1 VIARIIGRALSVLFA
16 FLLAVLAGAATLF
29 TLGMS
34 WAAEEAVR
42 YADAPQDEMTH
53 MIHEGFGML
62 AFFVTVSPVLTLLPT
77 IAVAVAGELARI
89 RSVFYYITAGG
100 AATAIMPL
108 IASYRVESRE
118 SGESA
123 SAVIQSMGYQDPAD
137 RNRLEHRDIIWQQHN
152 FELLSPIPVAELAM
166 YRIQRLNH
174 DTIFPRFRLEALR
187 SPTT

>member
-42 YADAPQDEMTH
+42 YADEPQDEMTH

-108 IASYRVESRE
+108 IASYRVESQATYNAE
-118 SGESA
+118 YFAILATAGFA
-123 SAVIQSMGYQDPAD
+123 GGLVYWLVAG
-137 RNRLEHRDIIWQQHN
+137 RN
-152 FELLSPIPVAELAM
+152 A
-166 YRIQRLNH
+166 
-174 DTIFPRFRLEALR
+174 
-187 SPTT
+187 